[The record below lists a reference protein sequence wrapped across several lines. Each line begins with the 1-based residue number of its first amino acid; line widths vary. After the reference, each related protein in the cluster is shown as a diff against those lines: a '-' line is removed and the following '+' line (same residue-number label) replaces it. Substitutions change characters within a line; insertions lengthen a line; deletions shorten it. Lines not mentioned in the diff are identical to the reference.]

1 MAAEKTRALVLR
13 TVAFG
18 ETSSVVS
25 LYTRDFGKVRALAK
39 GAWRPKSGFD
49 GGLDLL
55 SSCQVL
61 VLRRSSGGLDLLT
74 EASLEHRFR
83 VGRSFPAFVAGM
95 YVAELL
101 DALTADVDPQPELFD
116 VAHATLRE
124 LSGWDDDFNRGGPL
138 LVATELAAL
147 RLTGHAPALGRCAE
161 CRAPLPDAGRTPFG
175 MLDGGTLCGRCRGGK
190 RAVISVSR
198 DALAAVRLLA
208 ASPGSWR
215 DLSLPPAA
223 GGEVRAIMNTYL
235 SHVLG
240 RPLRAAAV
248 LQQAVNQRPG
258 RGRVSSTP
266 RTRTP

>member
-18 ETSSVVS
+18 ETSSVVT

-49 GGLDLL
+49 GALDLL

-101 DALTADVDPQPELFD
+101 DALTVDVDPQPDLFD
-116 VAHATLRE
+116 VAHATLRD
-124 LSGWDDDFNRGGPL
+124 LSDRPADSHQLGPL
-138 LVATELAAL
+138 LVGAELAVL
-147 RLTGHAPALGRCAE
+147 RLTGHAPALGCCAE
-161 CRAPLPDAGRTPFG
+161 CRGPLPEAGRTPFG
-175 MLDGGTLCGRCRGGK
+175 MLDGGTLCLRCRTGK
-190 RAVISVSR
+190 RAVISISR
-198 DALAAVRLLA
+198 DALATLRLLA
-208 ASPGSWR
+208 GAPGSWR
-215 DLSLPPAA
+215 DLSVPAAA
-223 GGEVRAIMNTYL
+223 GGEVRAVMNTYL

-240 RPLRAAAV
+240 RPLRAASF
-248 LQQAVNQRPG
+248 LQQAMNPRPP
-258 RGRVSSTP
+258 RGHSSSTP
-266 RTRTP
+266 RIRTP